1 MATKNK
7 LWTPSHGDIER
18 AEQAYLRY
26 ATGVVML
33 HDPEHAIS
41 LALLDRPPKD
51 PHAQRFMEK
60 LPEQRDPE
68 VLVAGAE
75 RLMWR
80 GLREVVRNLNPPD
93 VRRRLID
100 TSSRYIPTRPI
111 LESLVDVVTNPDI
124 DSDITDELF
133 TLDTSLP
140 DPEVAPM
147 PLLDERIYRCVA
159 LSSPLRVRTVELL
172 GDFAVD
178 PELEDIV
185 TEGRRISN
193 GRINGERARMFVAPV
208 EEDLSPKIS

>member
-1 MATKNK
+1 MATMNK
-7 LWTPSHGDIER
+7 LWTPSHEDMER

-26 ATGVVML
+26 ATGVIMIYNPNHVV
-33 HDPEHAIS
+33 S

-51 PHAQRFMEK
+51 PNAQRFMEK
-60 LPEQRDPE
+60 LHEQSDPE

-93 VRRRLID
+93 IRRRLTD
-100 TSSRYIPTRPI
+100 TSGRYISTRPI

-140 DPEVAPM
+140 DPDIAPM

-159 LSSPLRVRTVELL
+159 LSSPLRVRTVELM
-172 GDFAVD
+172 GEFAVD
-178 PELEDIV
+178 PDLEDIV

-208 EEDLSPKIS
+208 EENLSPKVS